1 MNKPCPSGELP
12 GMPESCARDFA
23 GSTTPAATRPR
34 VKAVDRSQLTWQML
48 DVERLVE
55 ADHPVRAV
63 WELVGRLDLS
73 GYYAAIEAV
82 EGAAGRTPWD
92 PRLLVSLWV

>member
-1 MNKPCPSGELP
+1 M
-12 GMPESCARDFA
+12 
-23 GSTTPAATRPR
+23 
-34 VKAVDRSQLTWQML
+34 TWQML

-63 WELVGRLDLS
+63 WDLVGRLDLS
-73 GYYAAIEAV
+73 GYYAAIEAL

-92 PRLLVSLWV
+92 PRLLVSLWVYAYSRGISSAREISRRCGYEPAFQWLCGLEPINYMTAYK